1 MVTGGINSDD
11 GHLTEVGGSRGGF
24 AGKDEINSFR
34 CILPRLPHGRSAHT
48 QSGLEVCGGHDSN
61 TMTNCLTFSD
71 SNWTTSHTLLHP
83 RSNHT
88 SWISPEGVVLMGGSF
103 SPNTTE
109 LLSNYHFQVRGRIEN
124 GSKRIFKGDNQRG
137 PHHKDQ
143 STTKSSSEPG
153 NSQDVHKWMY
163 LKRISGAKPELY
175 KAQPGQQTLT
185 QKYTNY

>member
-88 SWISPEGVVLMGGSF
+88 SWISPEGVVLMGGSA

-109 LLSNYHFQVRGRIEN
+109 LLANYHFQVRGRIEN
-124 GSKRIFKGDNQRG
+124 GSKRIFKGGTKGGLTTSINHRM
-137 PHHKDQ
+137 
-143 STTKSSSEPG
+143 STNG
-153 NSQDVHKWMY
+153 QWMR
-163 LKRISGAKPELY
+163 LKRVSAAKLELH
-175 KAQPGQQTLT
+175 KNINKMLFFV
-185 QKYTNY
+185 